1 MADYTSAYTG
11 QQIDNLLGR
20 VSTVEGS
27 VISLSSTVST
37 LDSAVTNKQDKVA
50 GKGLSTNDYTNGD
63 KAKLNALPTGTE
75 INNALNG
82 KASASSVSAIEAKIP
97 SAASSSNQ
105 LADKE
110 YVSTN
115 LSGKASTASVNEIAA
130 KIPSAASSS
139 NQLAD
144 KAYVSSGLS
153 GKQSTLV
160 SGTNIKTVNG
170 ESILGSGNIIA
181 GDPNAVKYVAQ
192 SLTESQKA
200 QARDNIGAASTDEL
214 SGRYYGFYTSSSLLP
229 TGTTSGYA
237 FVGASEPFAVWN
249 YDGSS
254 WSDSGATVNAVE
266 GEPGR
271 DGVGFASVTSQ
282 QDGTIVITLTNGDSI
297 TIDLNHNH
305 PQYPKYVYLTSE
317 SQMPASP
324 DSTTLYLI
332 LES

>member
-1 MADYTSAYTG
+1 MADYSSAYTG
-11 QQIDNLLGR
+11 TQIDTLLGK
-20 VSTVEGS
+20 VSNVES
-27 VISLSSTVST
+27 AVSSLSLEVST
-37 LDSAVTNKQDKVA
+37 LDSAVTDKVDKVA
-50 GKGLSTNDYTNGD
+50 GKGLSENDYTNAD
-63 KAKLNALPTGTE
+63 KTKLSALPTASELNTE
-75 INNALNG
+75 LNG
-82 KASASSVSAIEAKIP
+82 KASASSVSSIEAKIP
-97 SAASSSNQ
+97 TAASSSNQ

-110 YVSTN
+110 FVTTRLVS
-115 LSGKASTASVNEIAA
+115 KADYSSVNAIAA
-130 KIPSAASSS
+130 KIPSEASSS

-192 SLTESQKA
+192 SLTASQKA
-200 QARDNIGAASTDEL
+200 QARENIGAASTDEL

-249 YDGSS
+249 YNGST

-305 PQYPKYVYLTSE
+305 PQYPKYVYLTDE

-324 DSTTLYLI
+324 DSSTLYLI
-332 LES
+332 AE